1 MPFEKNHRVKLM
13 SGYGMA
19 ITTKDNQIILKNGK
33 HFYEKD
39 HQIESHYPS
48 KFPYERLVIS
58 GKGILSTDAIK
69 SLSENNVNVILTDS
83 YGNPVSSLNF
93 PMVSGIGSRNRMN
106 QYDTFRDEAKIT
118 YLQRQ
123 LLEAKFQSQID
134 FLCTLKEDSAKM
146 ISLLKLLIQNIPNCN
161 LRKLVQIEAQ
171 GSREYFK
178 LYSSFF
184 DEKYQFNTRHSVS
197 KTKQNA
203 SDVINALL
211 NYGYSVLSS
220 EITKQIVGI
229 GLDPYYSFYHK
240 NHESFQ
246 SLTYDLIEPFR
257 WIVEK
262 TVYRLGNA
270 KNKKLQIQ
278 KKHYYKH
285 DSSGMVLLDTVL
297 VQKFLEMLEVDF
309 RKTRE
314 YDRKNGMKK
323 ENGLSNCAEI
333 TIAKISIQNLSDFCN
348 GKIDEFK
355 I

>member
-1 MPFEKNHRVKLM
+1 MSFEKNHRVKLM
-13 SGYGMA
+13 RGFGMA

-33 HFYEKD
+33 HFYEKQ
-39 HQIESHYPS
+39 HKIESYFPT

-58 GKGILSTDAIK
+58 GKGIISTDAIK
-69 SLSENNVNVILTDS
+69 SLSKNNVNVILTDS
-83 YGNPVSSLNF
+83 FGNVVSSFNS

-106 QYDTFRDEAKIT
+106 QYDTFRDDIKTT

-123 LLEAKFQSQID
+123 LLHSKFQSQIN
-134 FLCTLKEDSAKM
+134 FLSSLDEDSRKVIAQLK
-146 ISLLKLLIQNIPNCN
+146 SLQRLIPNYS
-161 LRKLVQIEAQ
+161 LRQLVQIEAQ

-184 DEKYQFNTRHSVS
+184 DEKYQFNTRHSIS

-246 SLTYDLIEPFR
+246 SLTYDMIEPFR

-262 TVYRLGNA
+262 TVYRLANA
-270 KNKKLQIQ
+270 KKHSLQIK
-278 KKHYYKH
+278 KKHYIKH
-285 DSSGMVLLDTVL
+285 EKSGMVLLDTLL
-297 VQKFLEMLEVDF
+297 VKKFLEMLEVDF

-314 YDRKNGMKK
+314 YERRNGMKK

-333 TIAKISIQNLSDFCN
+333 TILKISIQNLSDFCN
-348 GKIDEFK
+348 EKIDNFT